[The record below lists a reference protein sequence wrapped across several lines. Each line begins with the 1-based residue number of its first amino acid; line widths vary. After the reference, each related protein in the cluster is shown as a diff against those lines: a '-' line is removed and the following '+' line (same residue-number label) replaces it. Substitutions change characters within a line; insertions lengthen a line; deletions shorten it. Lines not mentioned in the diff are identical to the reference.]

1 MKKSLK
7 KFKEKYLE
15 HMLSFLWRQWSA
27 LGVAG
32 YAESKDNRVIDPE
45 ALLLF
50 SCTISRYDAR
60 LFDEILDWLTR
71 GEFIN
76 IQRLK
81 RILTREIFA
90 GERVLAAIAGYL
102 TEKSKSLKWKGFDGI
117 TNSAGE
123 ENLFLA
129 KDGKQIA
136 HYGDRDPSF
145 QKHGLLRGP
154 IKLRG
159 RHLHFP
165 PVETTRLLFNI
176 KLRALLGI
184 SARAEIV
191 AYLLTHESAHPSLIA
206 REIYFSQKT
215 VQDALVEMAQSG
227 LVRVRSAGREKHYWL
242 NRSEWLS
249 FLGLQG
255 NIPKWVNWPLLLSA
269 LERIW
274 LKLNQPGFMEMGALL
289 QSSELRIL
297 MQDIR
302 PNIESAGFAGC
313 LSDDRHHLGETY
325 TDVFLSDIE
334 KIIEV
339 MNGTI
344 ETENKP

>member
-7 KFKEKYLE
+7 EFKEKYLE

-32 YAESKDNRVIDPE
+32 YSETKDDWVIDPE
-45 ALLLF
+45 ALLIF
-50 SCTISRYDAR
+50 SCTLARYDAR
-60 LFDEILDWLTR
+60 LFDEILDWLTK

-81 RILTREIFA
+81 RILTRETFV

-102 TEKSKSLKWKGFDGI
+102 FEKSKSLKWKGFDGI
-117 TNSAGE
+117 TNPASE
-123 ENLFLA
+123 ENLFFA
-129 KDGKQIA
+129 KDGTQIA
-136 HYGDRDPSF
+136 HYGERDLFF
-145 QKHGLLRGP
+145 QKYGLLRGP
-154 IKLRG
+154 IQLRG

-176 KLRALLGI
+176 KVRALLGI
-184 SARAEIV
+184 SARADIV

-215 VQDALVEMAQSG
+215 VQDALVEMARSG
-227 LVRVRSAGREKHYWL
+227 LVRVRSVGREKHYWL
-242 NRSEWLS
+242 NRTEWFH

-255 NIPKWVNWPLLLSA
+255 DIPKWVNWPLLLSA

-274 LKLNQPGFMEMGALL
+274 LKLNQLGFMEMGALL
-289 QSSELRIL
+289 QSSEFRIL
-297 MQDIR
+297 MQEIR
-302 PNIESAGFAGC
+302 PNIESAGFAGY

-334 KIIEV
+334 KIIGI
-339 MNGTI
+339 MYGTI
-344 ETENKP
+344 EAESKP